1 MDVITIL
8 FHYYLFI
15 ILISLLVLLLGNVQQ
30 RNMKQEIYNREKYN
44 NHTNTW
50 KLLITLLIA
59 WWNIYAST
67 GIDTDRSR
75 YHP

>member
-44 NHTNTW
+44 NHTNT
-50 KLLITLLIA
+50 
-59 WWNIYAST
+59 
-67 GIDTDRSR
+67 
-75 YHP
+75 